1 MISSLEDLV
10 APLTEAEYLEILRAG
25 KPTLRRGLAANRFT
39 PLLDWATL
47 WKVIE
52 SDVVPLKKLLV
63 TREGHDVPA
72 IFYRDQGK
80 LNAAKLASLIPH
92 GISLIATS
100 VDAHVPTLQALCANI
115 RARIGKKINVT
126 AVMTAG
132 DGGAFPMHYDVPDV
146 VVVQV
151 EGSKRWRIYDQPVAN
166 PVKGIPR
173 PPKPSGVIFD
183 EVLQPGDFLCL
194 PAGYWHHCDNGSQRL
209 LHFLMLG
216 QTPPSSGGAH
226 RSGGGKAR
234 PPDT

>member
-52 SDVVPLKKLLV
+52 SDVVPLKKSLV
-63 TREGHDVPA
+63 TRKGHDVPA

-115 RARIGKKINVT
+115 QARIGKKINVT
-126 AVMTAG
+126 AVMTIIAITG
-132 DGGAFPMHYDVPDV
+132 RSFRFTCQCYSNLPLRRTARRHY
-146 VVVQV
+146 
-151 EGSKRWRIYDQPVAN
+151 SKAPWSR
-166 PVKGIPR
+166 
-173 PPKPSGVIFD
+173 
-183 EVLQPGDFLCL
+183 
-194 PAGYWHHCDNGSQRL
+194 CDRNS
-209 LHFLMLG
+209 
-216 QTPPSSGGAH
+216 
-226 RSGGGKAR
+226 
-234 PPDT
+234 

>member
-25 KPTLRRGLAANRFT
+25 KLTLRRGLAADRFT

-63 TREGHDVPA
+63 TRKGHDVPA

-115 RARIGKKINVT
+115 QARIGRKINVT
-126 AVMTAG
+126 AVMTTG

-151 EGSKRWRIYDQPVAN
+151 EGAKRWRIYDRPVAN
-166 PVKGIPR
+166 PVKGMPR

-194 PAGYWHHCDNGSQRL
+194 PAGYWHHCDNGSKLSLHLSVLFKSSTASDGTQAL
-209 LHFLMLG
+209 L
-216 QTPPSSGGAH
+216 QGAVV
-226 RSGGGKAR
+226 SM
-234 PPDT
+234 

>member
-25 KPTLRRGLAANRFT
+25 KLTLRRGLAANRFT

-63 TREGHDVPA
+63 TRKAHDVPA

-80 LNAAKLASLIPH
+80 LNAATLASLIPQ
-92 GISLIATS
+92 GISLIVRS
-100 VDAHVPTLQALCANI
+100 VDTHVPTLQALCANI
-115 RARIGKKINVT
+115 QARIGKKINVS
-126 AVMTAG
+126 AVMTTG
-132 DGGAFPMHYDVPDV
+132 DGGALPMHYDVPDV

-166 PVKGIPR
+166 PVKGMPPR
-173 PPKPSGVIFD
+173 PKPSGVIFD
-183 EVLQPGDFLCL
+183 EVLRPGDFLCL
-194 PAGYWHHCDNGSQRL
+194 PAGYWHHCDNGSKLSLHLAVQFKPPTASDGTQAL
-209 LHFLMLG
+209 L
-216 QTPPSSGGAH
+216 S
-226 RSGGGKAR
+226 
-234 PPDT
+234 